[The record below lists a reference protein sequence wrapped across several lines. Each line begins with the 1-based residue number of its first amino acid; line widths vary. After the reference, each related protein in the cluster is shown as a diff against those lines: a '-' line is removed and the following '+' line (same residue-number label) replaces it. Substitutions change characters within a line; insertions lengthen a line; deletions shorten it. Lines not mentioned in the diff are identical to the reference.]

1 MKRYILFSLCIA
13 MSIGGAVSERVSD
26 RVYKRIQAYERAR
39 AKRNYEP
46 SYDMR
51 YMLQHP
57 SVENLTQVFMDAL
70 KARNHTRHQR
80 FITTMTNEVHPTEEA
95 AEQVFREA
103 LELLLM
109 QQTKEALSQREPV
122 KETEIH
128 YVKDEIEGQERENLL
143 RHIHIAQRAIRE
155 YENTPEDLIFGLA
168 AVGYLT
174 GLLEAPQTRQFVDV
188 TRRELMEIEKRL
200 VVQMENPNVT
210 FDEPK
215 RSLNDNNAHTVQD
228 AMSVQDKTVIT
239 KEGDRIYTKKIKRIQ
254 VKDSEN

>member
-1 MKRYILFSLCIA
+1 MKRYIVLGLCLT
-13 MSIGGAVSERVSD
+13 MSICGSVSQ
-26 RVYKRIQAYERAR
+26 RVYQRIQAYERTR

-57 SVENLTQVFMDAL
+57 TVDSLTQVFTDAL
-70 KARNHTRHQR
+70 KARNHRRYHR
-80 FITTMTNEVHPTEEA
+80 CITTMTNEVHPTEEM
-95 AEQVFREA
+95 AEKLFREA
-103 LELLLM
+103 LELLIA
-109 QQTKEALSQREPV
+109 QQTKDALAQREPI

-128 YVKDEIEGQERENLL
+128 YVKDEIEGQERENII

-174 GLLEAPQTRQFVDV
+174 GLLESPQTRQFVDI
-188 TRRELMEIEKRL
+188 TRHELTEIEKRL
-200 VVQMENPNVT
+200 VAQMENPNII
-210 FDEPK
+210 FDQPTRASKVE
-215 RSLNDNNAHTVQD
+215 STCAVQD

-254 VKDSEN
+254 VKNSEN